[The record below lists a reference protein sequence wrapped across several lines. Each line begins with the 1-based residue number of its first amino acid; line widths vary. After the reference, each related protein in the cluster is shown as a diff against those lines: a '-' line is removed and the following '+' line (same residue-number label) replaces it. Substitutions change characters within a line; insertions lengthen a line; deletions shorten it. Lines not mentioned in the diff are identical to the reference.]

1 MPTITSNITR
11 VSKAIL
17 TNIFAGL
24 APKAYMRYTHET
36 GRGLQEEGSGDIT
49 TYFFQCYE
57 DYLRYLDLTDD
68 SIKDYLNNKVL
79 LEYGPGD
86 LPGMALIFY
95 AKGANK
101 VYCVDRF
108 PLLSFSA
115 FNSEALQTIIDKLS
129 PDEQQRAKNCFK
141 EFGNPGSGLKP
152 ECIEYITHKKGL
164 SQLDQA
170 IDLIYSRAVLEHVNS
185 LPETFQDMYR
195 ALKPSGIALHKVD
208 LKSHGL
214 HQENPLDFLTWPDYL
229 WNIMYCNKGVPNR
242 YRIDKYRKV
251 IGQTAF
257 KIELLEAVEECDE
270 ETAQKIK
277 PKLAKKFSDISI
289 VDLKWLSFWMRVKKR

>member
-1 MPTITSNITR
+1 MPTITSTITR

-24 APKAYMRYTHET
+24 APRAYIRYTHET
-36 GRGLQEEGSGDIT
+36 GRGLQEEGSEDIT
-49 TYFFQCYE
+49 GYFFQCYE

-68 SIKDYLNNKVL
+68 SIKDYLNDKVL

-86 LPGMALIFY
+86 MPGMALILY

-115 FNSEALQTIIDKLS
+115 FNSEALQAIIDKLS
-129 PDEQQRAKNCFK
+129 ADEQQRAKNCFN
-141 EFGNPGSGLKP
+141 EFGNPSSGLKP

-164 SQLDQA
+164 SQLNQE
-170 IDLIYSRAVLEHVNS
+170 IDLTYSRAVLEHVNS
-185 LPETFQDMYR
+185 LSETFQDMYR
-195 ALKPSGIALHKVD
+195 ALKPSGIAVHKVD

-214 HQENPLDFLTWPDYL
+214 HRENQLDFLTWPDYL
-229 WNIMYCNKGVPNR
+229 WKIMYSNKGVPNR
-242 YRIDKYRKV
+242 YRIDEYRKV
-251 IGQTAF
+251 INQTDF
-257 KIELLEAVEECDE
+257 KIELMETVEACDN
-270 ETAQKIK
+270 ETATQIK
-277 PKLAKKFSDISI
+277 PKLAKDFSHITI
-289 VDLKWLSFWMRVKKR
+289 EDLKCLSYWIRLKK